1 MNKTALSEHITRS
14 GPVTGRASGR
24 ARAVPGAGGLVGR
37 VGAAATLGHRRP
49 TVGAG
54 AIAARVVGPSQDLA
68 GCDATVASSTLS
80 RFIRKR
86 GGAQRNVN
94 KPGGFGRR
102 RRSAA
107 LLGIFAPLETL
118 GADQCS

>member
-1 MNKTALSEHITRS
+1 MNNWALSEHITRS
-14 GPVTGRASGR
+14 
-24 ARAVPGAGGLVGR
+24 ARAGRPKLAGGAGELLDR
-37 VGAAATLGHRRP
+37 VTDVTTLGHRRP